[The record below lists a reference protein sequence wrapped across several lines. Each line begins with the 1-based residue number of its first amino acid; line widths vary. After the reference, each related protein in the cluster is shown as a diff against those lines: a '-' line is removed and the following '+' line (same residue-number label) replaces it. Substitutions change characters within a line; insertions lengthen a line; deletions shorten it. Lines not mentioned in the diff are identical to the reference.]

1 MHCQIIEGGPVM
13 QHTQTSD
20 QRIAWP
26 PGHSPAT
33 ALVFAM
39 NVVEIAASPNMVWS
53 LLIDCV
59 KWPRWYKHCSDVS
72 MLRGGPLLDVQAKFR
87 FKTLGFYFEPE
98 IETFSPDHM
107 LVWSANGPAGTSGSH
122 AWYIEPTP
130 GGGGVTKGLGP
141 AASAVAFAEAASRGA
156 RRLATVAQTASG
168 SGIGFFVVSWRNV
181 CASYEYSGGLIQPTR
196 RRRQ

>member
-1 MHCQIIEGGPVM
+1 M

-130 GGGGVTKGLGP
+130 GGCRVITEESQKGLVLLLRRSHLRKQLL
-141 AASAVAFAEAASRGA
+141 AAHEDWLQSLKQLAEAA
-156 RRLATVAQTASG
+156 
-168 SGIGFFVVSWRNV
+168 
-181 CASYEYSGGLIQPTR
+181 
-196 RRRQ
+196 